1 MIYLDSAATSLWHP
15 KEAEE
20 RMIQALRGC
29 GNAGR
34 GAHDATLDAGRIV
47 FETRMRLAEL
57 FHAES
62 PERIAFTCNDT
73 EALNTAIFG
82 LFGPGDHVITTVCE
96 HNSVLR
102 PLYAL
107 EKQGLELSVIPAD
120 VSGRIDYDQMEAAVR
135 KNTKAFVVTHAS
147 NLTGNITDLARVC
160 EIAEHHS
167 LLLIVDAAQGIEAQT
182 LANVYLALDNNLEIL
197 PVINKIDL
205 PSANPKWA
213 KQEIEDI
220 IGIPAEDAP
229 EISAKNG
236 INIEEVLER
245 IITDIPAPTGDVN
258 APLKALVFDSVYDQY
273 RGVIVLMRVFDGSI
287 RKGSR
292 VKMMATGK
300 EFDVVEVGI
309 FGPGRFLPVDELSAG
324 MVGYFTASIKTVS
337 DTRVGDTVTLAEN
350 PTAEALPGYKKV
362 NPMVYCG
369 IFPVDGA
376 KYPDLRDALEKL
388 QLNDAALFF
397 EPETSVALGFGFR
410 CGFLGL
416 LHLEII
422 QERLER
428 EYNLDLVTT
437 APSVIYKVYL
447 TDGTSFDLSNPS
459 NMPDPARIEKMEE
472 PIVKAEIML
481 PKDYVGP
488 IMELCQQ
495 RRGEYISMEYL
506 DSSRVMLT
514 YHMPLNE
521 IIYDFFDVLK
531 SRSRGYASFDYS
543 LLGYQESEL
552 VKLDIL
558 VNREPVDALSFIVHK
573 DSATER
579 GRKMCEKLKK
589 EIPRHLFEI
598 PIQAAI
604 GSKIIARETI
614 SAMRKDVLAK
624 CYGGDISRKKKL
636 LEKQKEGKKRMRQI
650 GSVEVPQ
657 KAFMSVLKLDEE

>member
-1 MIYLDSAATSLWHP
+1 MSQDKQKHIRNFCIVAHIDHGKSTLADRLIQKTGLLTDREMQEQVLDNMDL
-15 KEAEE
+15 E
-20 RMIQALRGC
+20 RERG
-29 GNAGR
+29 
-34 GAHDATLDAGRIV
+34 
-47 FETRMRLAEL
+47 
-57 FHAES
+57 
-62 PERIAFTCNDT
+62 
-73 EALNTAIFG
+73 
-82 LFGPGDHVITTVCE
+82 ITIK
-96 HNSVLR
+96 S
-102 PLYAL
+102 
-107 EKQGLELSVIPAD
+107 Q
-120 VSGRIDYDQMEAAVR
+120 AVR
-135 KNTKAFVVTHAS
+135 LIYRAQDGEEYQF
-147 NLTGNITDLARVC
+147 NLIDTPGHVDFNYEVSRSLAAC
-160 EIAEHHS
+160 EGAV
-167 LLLIVDAAQGIEAQT
+167 LIVDAAQGIEAQT

-245 IITDIPAPTGDVN
+245 IITDIPAPAGDVN

-350 PTAEALPGYKKV
+350 PTAEALPGYKKG
-362 NPMVYCG
+362 NPLVYCG